1 MRNYYKLVEVNKDI
15 FGREISCREITNS
28 NRVPLQEL
36 IQMKNELERSKS
48 RDVFATYSYEVRE
61 ECDYSEEEAIG
72 AAVGLGMLTLG
83 YGVYRAGKAVFGNKK
98 KK

>member
-1 MRNYYKLVEVNKDI
+1 MGNYYTLVKIDKDI

-36 IQMKNELERSKS
+36 IQMKSELENAKS
-48 RDVFATYSYEVRE
+48 RDVFATYSYEIRE
-61 ECDYSEEEAIG
+61 KVDYSEEEAIG

-83 YGVYRAGKAVFGNKK
+83 YGIYRAGKAVFGNKK
-98 KK
+98 K